1 MGALEKAIMQRR
13 RNLLEQKELT
23 EWSVDEV
30 ARWVESIGYPQYSEN
45 FRENHISGGMLQKVD
60 MDVLRRELK
69 IMSYGVRSKILEA
82 VKNVLS
88 PSSISAQK
96 SMSLPPFFFLS
107 QGSTR
112 KTHIPPSIKKGIGN
126 TIVTIDYDEL
136 HMYETLGKGE
146 ISLQMISPILLP
158 PPPLS
163 LLCGVKH

>member
-30 ARWVESIGYPQYSEN
+30 ARWVESIGYPQYCEN
-45 FRENHISGGMLQKVD
+45 FRENHISGSMLQKVD

-96 SMSLPPFFFLS
+96 SMSPSPFSSFSGSKKNSRAFFYE
-107 QGSTR
+107 
-112 KTHIPPSIKKGIGN
+112 KGIGN

-146 ISLQMISPILLP
+146 TSLQMIYFNS
-158 PPPLS
+158 PPPLFAF
-163 LLCGVKH
+163 